1 LTFFVTQTFHKISWN
16 DYNFK
21 LAANNQVF
29 FTTLSQVMRGVQ
41 SSEIYYLK
49 PKSTDLTSEE
59 TLLVEYE
66 VAMPHTLEAGY
77 PNGDIAYEQLTIQL
91 SNSIFKGKFDA
102 KLSANAALYE
112 SNGNNLVLFQP
123 TSNNVTFSQANT
135 IIYANDDALHHV
147 DPTGRLSGQ
156 ELQIILWTC
165 LFGFAC
171 LGAIVYYFRDRLFG
185 ERVSSSRI
193 PSTTLQNARLLG
205 KYANLPTTSAKA
217 MLKYNND
224 NNSNNVYN
232 TTDAGGLMSPGL
244 VMSPGQDMSP
254 GQVMTPGQGEMM
266 FSPDF
271 RPGGRGGIQMNTFID
286 DLEKGNASP
295 ANGSNINDNTI
306 AISLPDK
313 AKSFPARTTSTAMTK
328 TYIPVYL

>member
-1 LTFFVTQTFHKISWN
+1 
-16 DYNFK
+16 
-21 LAANNQVF
+21 
-29 FTTLSQVMRGVQ
+29 MRGVQ

-49 PKSTDLTSEE
+49 PKSTDLTNEE

-66 VAMPHTLEAGY
+66 VAVPHTLEAGY

-91 SNSIFKGKFDA
+91 SNSVFKGKFDA
-102 KLSANAALYE
+102 KLSSNAALYE
-112 SNGNNLVLFQP
+112 SNGNNLAFFQP
-123 TSNNVTFSQANT
+123 TSNNVTFSEANT

-147 DPTGRLSGQ
+147 DPSGRLSGQ
-156 ELQIILWTC
+156 ELQIILWVC

-205 KYANLPTTSAKA
+205 KYANLPTTSAKTTG
-217 MLKYNND
+217 KYNTND
-224 NNSNNVYN
+224 NSNNVYN

-254 GQVMTPGQGEMM
+254 GQVNTPGQGEMM
-266 FSPDF
+266 FSPDV
-271 RPGGRGGIQMNTFID
+271 RQGGRGGIQMNTFID
-286 DLEKGNASP
+286 DLEKGNSSLMDSG
-295 ANGSNINDNTI
+295 NTNNTTI
-306 AISLPDK
+306 AINLPDK
-313 AKSFPARTTSTAMTK
+313 AKSLSTRTTSTAMTK
-328 TYIPVYL
+328 TYTSVYL